1 MAKFTLTFKGRF
13 IETYSF
19 EQGEISIG
27 RALSNSISIDSLAVA
42 STHAIVSLDSDGTN
56 LKQANVS
63 ASILVNNQKRTEH
76 NLIDGDVITI
86 GKHTLLYSSKASP
99 IPTEDKYFKELTA
112 FATSN
117 KESSETSNIAA
128 NLQILRGKNIG
139 RIIPLN
145 RAMTRLGKPGS
156 GVAVIARRKDGFFIS
171 PLENNALIK
180 LNKDEIGEESIKLQN
195 GDTLEIEKNTLRFYL
210 EDEK

>member
-13 IETYSF
+13 IQIFNF

-27 RALSNSISIDSLAVA
+27 RDPSNSIPIDSLAVA
-42 STHAIVSLDSDGTN
+42 SLHATVTLDKDGAS
-56 LKQANVS
+56 LKQANGS
-63 ASILVNNQKRTEH
+63 ASILVNNQKKTEH
-76 NLIDGDVITI
+76 SLIDGDAITI
-86 GKHTLLYSSKASP
+86 GKHTLLYSSRTSP
-99 IPTEDKYFKELTA
+99 IPSEDKFFKELTA
-112 FATSN
+112 FAANN
-117 KESSETSNIAA
+117 KESSETPNIVA

-171 PLENNALIK
+171 PLENNAFIK
-180 LNKDEIGEESIKLQN
+180 LNKNEIGEESIRLQN

-210 EDEK
+210 EDQK